1 MSDDQIIVGKDYFSK
16 VKEVVNSFASIVSL
30 KSEELN
36 KALTTKINE
45 LKEQLKLWNA
55 KESEIQSRIDAK
67 KEEFQRLGIPFDLG
81 KINQISKDIIDYDKR
96 VKELKAAQTQLS
108 VLVAKRKELIDSR
121 RSNSKEILRQH
132 LIFESRVNESLK
144 NSVDDFSINLK
155 YSEGLLSSNFET
167 TLKDIMG
174 WRTSQVPKA
183 KFISRQMNVLDFV
196 DAVKT
201 KNRAILQ
208 QLKDADGHALL
219 SPGDIDRIISTLL
232 EGCKYEELESISY
245 DDLPTVTVTKFIDNG
260 GRKTPVVK
268 KLAQLSLGQ
277 QQSVL
282 LSILLLSDSTK
293 PLLID
298 QPEDNLDSEFI
309 YKTIVANLR
318 KIKEKRQVIIVTHNP
333 NIAVLGDAELIIP
346 LKSTN
351 NRSFVMSPGSVDDD
365 DTMKMCCQILE
376 GGESAFKQ
384 RKQLYHF

>member
-1 MSDDQIIVGKDYFSK
+1 
-16 VKEVVNSFASIVSL
+16 
-30 KSEELN
+30 
-36 KALTTKINE
+36 
-45 LKEQLKLWNA
+45 
-55 KESEIQSRIDAK
+55 
-67 KEEFQRLGIPFDLG
+67 
-81 KINQISKDIIDYDKR
+81 
-96 VKELKAAQTQLS
+96 
-108 VLVAKRKELIDSR
+108 
-121 RSNSKEILRQH
+121 
-132 LIFESRVNESLK
+132 
-144 NSVDDFSINLK
+144 
-155 YSEGLLSSNFET
+155 
-167 TLKDIMG
+167 MG